1 MNRMKPWILTGAV
14 AVLALSFVTVALA
27 QPRPPSIFTGTVTSS
42 EGDVAE
48 GLSVQAYVGETLCN
62 NNATET
68 FSRSGVTWYFVT
80 VHNAS
85 TRDGCDGDI
94 RFEIGGQATTQ
105 TARHGGSGPV
115 TLNLMLAPEGPET
128 VTISVA
134 VWRRNVDPVGA
145 LAISTLAPGQRWQTS
160 DWPLDMSDVSSSGR
174 WSRSE
179 ITEVDVE
186 LADGSTVTIDVAV
199 WERRV
204 DPVGALAVST
214 RAPGSSWRTSHW
226 PLDMSDVSS
235 SGRWNRSEIVEVEVE
250 LE

>member
-1 MNRMKPWILTGAV
+1 MNRMKPWILTAAV
-14 AVLALSFVTVALA
+14 AALALSFVAVALA
-27 QPRPPSIFTGTVTSS
+27 QPSPPSVFTGTVTGPD
-42 EGDVAE
+42 GDVAE
-48 GLSVQAYVGETLCN
+48 GLSVEAYVGETLCN
-62 NNATET
+62 NQPAET
-68 FSRSGVTWYFVT
+68 FSRSGVTRYFVT
-80 VHNAS
+80 VHNGS
-85 TRDGCDGDI
+85 TRDGCAGPDI
-94 RFEIGGQATTQ
+94 RFEIGGQAASQ
-105 TARHGGSGPV
+105 TAQHGGTGPV
-115 TLNLMLAPEGPET
+115 TLNLTLAPEGSET

-145 LAISTLAPGQRWQTS
+145 LAISTLAPGGRWQTS

-204 DPVGALAVST
+204 SPVGALAIST
-214 RAPGSSWRTSHW
+214 LAPGGRWQTSDW

-235 SGRWNRSEIVEVEVE
+235 SGQVESQRNHRS
-250 LE
+250 

>member
-1 MNRMKPWILTGAV
+1 MNRMKPWILTAAV
-14 AVLALSFVTVALA
+14 AALALSFMTVALA
-27 QPRPPSIFTGTVTSS
+27 QPSPPSAFTGTVTSAD
-42 EGDVAE
+42 GDVAT
-48 GLSVQAYVGETLCN
+48 GLSVEAFVGDTLCN
-62 NNATET
+62 NQPAET
-68 FSRSGVTWYFVT
+68 YSRSGVTRYFVT
-80 VHNAS
+80 VHNSS

-94 RFEIGGQATTQ
+94 RFEIGGQAATQ
-105 TARHGGSGPV
+105 TAQHGGSGPV
-115 TLNLMLAPEGPET
+115 TLNLTLAPEGPDT

-179 ITEVDVE
+179 ITQVDVE
-186 LADGSTVTIDVAV
+186 LANGSTVTIDVAV

-204 DPVGALAVST
+204 SPVGALAVST
-214 RAPGSSWRTSHW
+214 RAPGSSWRTSDW